1 MEGLD
6 SRTKWVTVISCRKFL
21 TLLFIVL
28 LCVYNIYDHLTTLFS
43 FCPPC
48 HRVPHSLGSIFMLL
62 FVFGLVRLKDEKET
76 VEFRIVELRIV
87 ELENEDTKKTTLE
100 ETYLRRPRFAI

>member
-1 MEGLD
+1 
-6 SRTKWVTVISCRKFL
+6 
-21 TLLFIVL
+21 
-28 LCVYNIYDHLTTLFS
+28 
-43 FCPPC
+43 
-48 HRVPHSLGSIFMLL
+48 MLL